1 MKRRKALWSK
11 MVFDAALLSASV
23 PAVIGLRMAK
33 IAQGG
38 AAAKR
43 ESKRMVDEKIKAAF
57 EANADA
63 AQSIL
68 SGKATRV
75 PGRTLALYQKKVGR
89 NLRRLLKQK
98 G

>member
-1 MKRRKALWSK
+1 MISEK
-11 MVFDAALLSASV
+11 M
-23 PAVIGLRMAK
+23 
-33 IAQGG
+33 
-38 AAAKR
+38 
-43 ESKRMVDEKIKAAF
+43 KAAF

-68 SGKATRV
+68 SGKANRV